1 EIDEASEDITQDD
14 EGESK
19 VDISLIFIGEAEE
32 LLKKLNSD
40 MLELEKIPESEPILT
55 NLLRNLHT
63 LKGSAKMAHFN
74 NLGELAHKLEDYFD
88 VYKQQNTE
96 LKQQMLNPVFSALD
110 LISEVVDAHK
120 SGKDEKTIH
129 FTSKMAEIDNKLFLF
144 QNFDLGA
151 ESKVI
156 PAQKTSSTK
165 SSSKKIKEDENVI
178 RMSTSYLDKL
188 VNMATELLVNRTELV
203 TYYEDL
209 KKIVSDVEIGKK
221 QLYQAENLIEDV
233 VEKDTYDVDQKNA
246 NGEGAKTNSAD
257 ISTESNWQN
266 VSLNFKEISRKIN
279 AVNSQLNKLSQGF
292 EKNINRISNL
302 SKELHSDILKARM
315 VPIDQLFNRYPRLVR
330 DMAHEQNKQIDLI
343 IEDNEAELDRALV
356 ESLTDPILHIIRNA
370 VDHGIESP
378 KERTQAEKDKKGT
391 IRLKASQDKNQI
403 VIDIIDDGRG
413 IDLEKV
419 KNKVVKNKIT
429 TKTAIKKL
437 SEAEILDFIFLPEFS
452 TRDKTSDVSGRGLG
466 LNVVYNQIQK
476 LKGIIRVKTE
486 ENVGTTFS
494 IRVPLTLVV
503 AQALMV
509 KVQGQNIAIPVIAVQ
524 ESSQFEMD
532 EVLVDDDRK
541 YLKVRGKLLP
551 FIAITDLLKF
561 DGSKSDTS
569 ELKSALVLHDAGV
582 SIALGVGSI
591 EGRQE
596 IVIKALGDHLQNV
609 DYIAGGT
616 ILGNGEVALIL
627 DYAAIVRLV
636 ESQYFGRVADKVS
649 VQTPQ
654 KAIEEKTEEIE
665 KEKAKAKP
673 AVPAKKKI
681 EKKKITNRKP
691 KVLIVDDSISV
702 RNFVS
707 SVLEKKG
714 FSTYKSSDGSSAMK
728 RLNKGDI
735 DIMITDL
742 EMPKM
747 TGFELIETIRNEDQF
762 NELPIVILS
771 GKTGKDYRDKAM
783 DIGASAF
790 IMKPFKENDLLNVLG
805 QFIEINQ

>member
-1 EIDEASEDITQDD
+1 
-14 EGESK
+14 
-19 VDISLIFIGEAEE
+19 
-32 LLKKLNSD
+32 
-40 MLELEKIPESEPILT
+40 MC
-55 NLLRNLHT
+55 
-63 LKGSAKMAHFN
+63 
-74 NLGELAHKLEDYFD
+74 
-88 VYKQQNTE
+88 
-96 LKQQMLNPVFSALD
+96 
-110 LISEVVDAHK
+110 
-120 SGKDEKTIH
+120 
-129 FTSKMAEIDNKLFLF
+129 
-144 QNFDLGA
+144 
-151 ESKVI
+151 
-156 PAQKTSSTK
+156 
-165 SSSKKIKEDENVI
+165 I
-178 RMSTSYLDKL
+178 RD
-188 VNMATELLVNRTELV
+188 RV

-221 QLYQAENLIEDV
+221 QLYQAENLLEEV
-233 VEKDTYDVDQKNA
+233 VEKDTYDDAQKDFDDT
-246 NGEGAKTNSAD
+246 GEKLGIDNLGKD
-257 ISTESNWQN
+257 SNWQN

-279 AVNSQLNKLSQGF
+279 AVNSRLNKLSQGF

-315 VPIDQLFNRYPRLVR
+315 VPIEQLFNRYPRLVR
-330 DMAHEQNKQIDLI
+330 DIAHEQNKQIELI

-378 KERTQAEKDKKGT
+378 KERADANKDKKGT
-391 IRLKASQDKNQI
+391 IRLRASQDKNQI

-419 KNKVVKNKIT
+419 KAKVVKNKIT
-429 TKTAIKKL
+429 TKTAVEKL

-452 TRDKTSDVSGRGLG
+452 TREKTSDVSGRGLG

-486 ENVGTTFS
+486 QNMGTTFS
-494 IRVPLTLVV
+494 IRVPLTLVI

-509 KVQGQNIAIPVIAVQ
+509 KVQNQNIAIPVIAVQ
-524 ESSQFEMD
+524 ESSQFKMD
-532 EVLVDDDRK
+532 EVLVDDERK

-551 FIAITDLLKF
+551 FIAITDILKF
-561 DGSKSDTS
+561 DGSKDDTE

-582 SIALGVGSI
+582 SIALGVGEI
-591 EGRQE
+591 IGRQE
-596 IVIKALGDHLQNV
+596 IVIKSLGDHLQNV

-636 ESQYFGRVADKVS
+636 ESQYFGRLSDKAS
-649 VQTPQ
+649 LQSPQ
-654 KAIEEKTEEIE
+654 KAIEEKTRKIE
-665 KEKAKAKP
+665 KETAEAKP
-673 AVPAKKKI
+673 PVPARKKI

-691 KVLIVDDSISV
+691 KVLVVDDSISV

-714 FSTYKSSDGSSAMK
+714 FSTFKSSDGSSALK

-735 DIMITDL
+735 DIVITDL

-747 TGFELIETIRNEDQF
+747 TGFQLIESIRDEEQY

-783 DIGASAF
+783 DIGANAF